1 MFKDP
6 TSTRLATLQRYLK
19 QLNKKEELDDDIFDK
34 IWPQCAATAN
44 AADDDDN
51 NDELLC
57 GMFDR

>member
-34 IWPQCAATAN
+34 I
-44 AADDDDN
+44 
-51 NDELLC
+51 
-57 GMFDR
+57 